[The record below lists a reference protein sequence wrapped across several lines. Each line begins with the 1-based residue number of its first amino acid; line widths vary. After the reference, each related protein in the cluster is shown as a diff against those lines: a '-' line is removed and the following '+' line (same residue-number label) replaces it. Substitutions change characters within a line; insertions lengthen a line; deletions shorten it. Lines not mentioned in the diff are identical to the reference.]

1 MIRLAPSTRLI
12 VPALA
17 AACLLAVAPHTAR
30 AQTATAASPAA
41 AVAAKREAMQRLAY
55 MVGQWQ
61 GEGWIQ
67 MGGPRITF
75 RGGERVQS
83 RLGGITLLVE
93 GDFSSRPPGAEHDV
107 PVHQTIGV
115 IGFDETDSTYRLTT
129 WTATGATGNH
139 TLELRDDGWRW
150 QLDVGTG
157 TVRYTATFPSNDE
170 WVEIGEFSREWEGVG
185 AVLRDETPAGGRG
198 GGSVMGIRQGRRPRF
213 NEAAAY
219 RPRKRGGVLSGLPGG
234 VTARAR
240 VRRGAAGCVSALLSA
255 GARESVRGRV
265 REEHISGIAADLD

>member
-93 GDFSSRPPGAEHDV
+93 GDFSSRPPRRRA
-107 PVHQTIGV
+107 
-115 IGFDETDSTYRLTT
+115 
-129 WTATGATGNH
+129 
-139 TLELRDDGWRW
+139 
-150 QLDVGTG
+150 
-157 TVRYTATFPSNDE
+157 
-170 WVEIGEFSREWEGVG
+170 
-185 AVLRDETPAGGRG
+185 
-198 GGSVMGIRQGRRPRF
+198 RRPR
-213 NEAAAY
+213 
-219 RPRKRGGVLSGLPGG
+219 PPDH
-234 VTARAR
+234 
-240 VRRGAAGCVSALLSA
+240 RRHRL
-255 GARESVRGRV
+255 R
-265 REEHISGIAADLD
+265 